1 LRGGKTSQNHQL
13 GGNVL
18 TTLNIVQPE
27 VALDKSN
34 YSHINWLDG
43 RQGISEIA
51 WAAGLLEQLQGYV
64 ASTYYSRGGKGN
76 DRGGVLYGK
85 RTGGTIE
92 VLDWRPAV
100 RGQDATSHFYLNE
113 KEEQAFRKLL
123 KLNDSSLEGME
134 PLGWFRSRTRGDLD
148 FESHDVTFHEKHFTE
163 NWHFAVV
170 FRPSHQRNTEAAI
183 YVRNAAGEFEHQQP
197 TAQLSLKPL
206 VTEGAAMIPGV
217 ALDEPKP
224 ARKSFS
230 LGLAIGTAML
240 AGVLAI
246 GTVLALQWNRQH
258 LLQAAQAPSPSL
270 GFELVFDDDDL
281 KARWN
286 PEAPAI
292 AGAERAQ
299 LLLGGEKL
307 VLSHAELAQGFLKVP
322 LKIEMAADTEI
333 SLKVGD
339 REEVAQLVTAAH

>member
-1 LRGGKTSQNHQL
+1 M
-13 GGNVL
+13 

-27 VALDKSN
+27 IALDKSA

-76 DRGGVLYGK
+76 DMGGVLYGK
-85 RTGGTIE
+85 RTRSTIE
-92 VLDWRPAV
+92 VLDWRPAI
-100 RGQDATSHFYLNE
+100 RGKEATSHFYLNE

-148 FESHDVTFHEKHFTE
+148 LESHDVTFHEKHFSE

-183 YVRNAAGEFEHQQP
+183 YVRNAAGEFENQQP
-197 TAQLSLKPL
+197 TAQLSLTP
-206 VTEGAAMIPGV
+206 VVVEGPATIPGV
-217 ALDEPKP
+217 AIDEPKP
-224 ARKSFS
+224 VRRSFPF
-230 LGLAIGTAML
+230 GLAIGTAVL
-240 AGVLAI
+240 AGVVAI
-246 GTVLALQWNRQH
+246 GTILALQWTRQQQ
-258 LLQAAQAPSPSL
+258 LNAAHTPSPSL
-270 GFELVFDDDDL
+270 GFELVFENGDL
-281 KARWN
+281 QARWN

-322 LKIEMAADTEI
+322 LKTEMAGDTEI